1 MRSAAYLVVAAALVF
16 SGAAQAA
23 PTDAAA
29 GSLARQI
36 ALTAANAERGAG
48 EQSQIR
54 PEVQSAVQGLIVA
67 SGAEPKIVLAA
78 LDQAITTC
86 RPITAGASSD
96 WTCPASSDAYAALT
110 GLRGVVLAAL
120 DSQEPSQVG
129 GGGPGAFPD
138 GASVVTSAS
147 YSPAP

>member
-16 SGAAQAA
+16 GSAAQAS
-23 PTDAAA
+23 PMTDAAA
-29 GSLARQI
+29 SNLARQI

-96 WTCPASSDAYAALT
+96 WTCPSSSDAYAALT
-110 GLRGVVLAAL
+110 GLRGVVVAAL
-120 DSQEPSQVG
+120 DSQEPSQVA
-129 GGGPGAFPD
+129 GGGPGAFPGD
-138 GASVVTSAS
+138 GPVGTGAS
-147 YSPAP
+147 YFQP